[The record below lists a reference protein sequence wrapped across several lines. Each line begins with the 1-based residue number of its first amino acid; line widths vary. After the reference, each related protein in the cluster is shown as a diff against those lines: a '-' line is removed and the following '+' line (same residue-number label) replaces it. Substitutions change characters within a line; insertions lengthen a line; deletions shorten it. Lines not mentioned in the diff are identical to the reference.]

1 MKTIGMYMENKAEI
15 EKLRADCLALEEQ
28 VKLLISTEL
37 KLRRTQAELIQSK
50 EIIEE
55 YSRTLEQKVE
65 ERTRELRMS
74 EKRFKDIVFNSA
86 DWIWE
91 VDENGRFIYCSEKVE
106 NILGYTNDELI
117 GKPFSFLSVPD
128 EAQKIIQEFLKIAS
142 KRKPIKDMENWIL
155 TKNGSQ
161 VCILTD
167 GVPIFDDNKKFK
179 GYRGINKDITY
190 RKKAE
195 KLIKASELQYRRLF
209 ESAKDGILILDFDT
223 GLVNDINPSLLNLL
237 GITKEETAGKK
248 MWEIIFFGESVKAKS
263 FFKEMQKKEYVQN
276 ENLCLKTKGEHYIDI
291 EFVSNVY
298 VAGRKKVIRCS
309 FRDISERKHAEK
321 MHIEKESAEAAN
333 RKKSE
338 FLSHMSHE
346 IRTPLNAII
355 GFSDLLVNSLEDEDQ
370 RSQINIVLNNANNL
384 LNIIND
390 ILDLSKIEAG
400 ELKIEPAPVNIN
412 HLIKD
417 VENIFIN
424 KIKEKGI
431 SFIVEKESSIPAI
444 LMLDEVRIHQ
454 ILVNLIGNAYKFTV
468 SGHIKILLRKVS
480 KRGINDKLDLSISV
494 EDTGIGIPPEQQGL
508 IFEAFRQQL
517 GQNTKI
523 YGGTGLGLT
532 ITKKLVEM
540 MGGTISVT
548 STPGRGSTF
557 TVKLSDI
564 QVPKQEI
571 TAKNA
576 AAFNPKSVLFDKAK
590 ILICDDNQTARRL
603 IMDVLKYSPLDFI
616 EAENGKNAIKAA
628 MQYRPDL
635 IFMDLIMPEINGYD
649 ASRFI
654 RERNNTKN
662 IPIIAI
668 SASYPKEEEQKSFQS
683 LFNGFLIKPVN
694 LNDLYEMLKKY
705 LSHKAV
711 E

>member
-1 MKTIGMYMENKAEI
+1 MENKAEI
-15 EKLRADCLALEEQ
+15 EKLRANCLALEEQ
-28 VKLLISTEL
+28 VKLLVRTEL

-55 YSRTLEQKVE
+55 YNRTLEQKVE
-65 ERTRELRMS
+65 ERTKELRMS

-91 VDENGRFIYCSEKVE
+91 VDENGRFTYCSEKVE
-106 NILGYTNDELI
+106 DILGYTLDEII
-117 GKPFSFLSVPD
+117 GKPFDYLSVPY
-128 EAQKIIQEFLKIAS
+128 EAETVKRRFLKVAS
-142 KRKPIKDMENWIL
+142 KREPIKDMENWIL
-155 TKNGSQ
+155 TKNGGQ
-161 VCILTD
+161 VCLLSD
-167 GVPIFDDNKKFK
+167 GVPIFDDSGNFK

-190 RKKAE
+190 RKQAE
-195 KLIKASELQYRRLF
+195 ELIRASELQYRRLF

-223 GLVNDINPSLLNLL
+223 GIINDINPSLSNLL
-237 GITKEETAGKK
+237 GITKESAAGKK
-248 MWEIIFFGESVKAKS
+248 LWEIIFFCKPVETRS

-276 ENLCLKTKGEHYIDI
+276 ENLCLKTKGEHYTDI

-298 VAGRKKVIRCS
+298 IAGRKKVIQCN
-309 FRDISERKHAEK
+309 FRDISERKHAER

-355 GFSDLLVNSLEDEDQ
+355 GFSDLLASSVEDEEQ
-370 RSQINIVLNNANNL
+370 RSQINIILNNANNL

-412 HLIKD
+412 NLIND
-417 VENIFIN
+417 VENVFIN

-431 SFIVEKESSIPAI
+431 SFIVEKGSHVPAI
-444 LMLDEVRIHQ
+444 LMLDEVRIRQ
-454 ILVNLIGNAYKFTV
+454 ILTNLIGNAYKFT
-468 SGHIKILLRKVS
+468 GKGYIKLLLDKAS
-480 KRGINDKLDLSISV
+480 KHGKDDKMDLSISV
-494 EDTGIGIPPEQQGL
+494 EDTGIGIPPEQQEL
-508 IFEAFRQQL
+508 IFEAFTQQL

-540 MGGTISVT
+540 MGGTIKVT
-548 STPGRGSTF
+548 STPGHGSTF
-557 TVKLSDI
+557 TIELSDI
-564 QVPKQEI
+564 QVPRQETI
-571 TAKNA
+571 SKNVTV
-576 AAFNPKSVLFDKAK
+576 FNPKSVLFDKAK
-590 ILICDDNQTARRL
+590 ILICDDNPAARRL
-603 IMDVLKYSPLDFI
+603 IMDVLKFSPLDFI

-628 MQYRPDL
+628 MQNRPDL

-649 ASRFI
+649 ATRFI
-654 RERNNTKN
+654 RERNSTNS

-668 SASYPKEEEQKSFQS
+668 SASYPKKEEQKSFQT
-683 LFNGFLIKPVN
+683 LFNGFLLKPVN
-694 LNDLYEMLKKY
+694 LNDLFDIMKKY

-711 E
+711 K

>member
-1 MKTIGMYMENKAEI
+1 MENKAEI

-55 YSRTLEQKVE
+55 YNRTLEQKVE

-468 SGHIKILLRKVS
+468 NGHIKILLRKVS

>member
-1 MKTIGMYMENKAEI
+1 MENKAEI
-15 EKLRADCLALEEQ
+15 EKLRANCLALEEQ
-28 VKLLISTEL
+28 VQLLVRTEL
-37 KLRRTQAELIQSK
+37 QLRRTQAELIQSK

-55 YSRTLEQKVE
+55 YNRTLEQKVE
-65 ERTRELRMS
+65 ERTKELRMS

-91 VDENGRFIYCSEKVE
+91 VDENGRFTYCSEKVE
-106 NILGYTNDELI
+106 DILGYTHEEII
-117 GKPFSFLSVPD
+117 GKPFDYLSVPY
-128 EAQKIIQEFLKIAS
+128 ETEKIKRKFLKIAS

-161 VCILTD
+161 VCLLTD
-167 GVPIFDDNKKFK
+167 GVPIFDDHKNFK

-190 RKKAE
+190 RKHAE
-195 KLIKASELQYRRLF
+195 ELIRASELQYRRLF

-223 GLVNDINPSLLNLL
+223 GRINDINPSLSNLL
-237 GITKEETAGKK
+237 GITKENAAGKK
-248 MWEIIFFGESVKAKS
+248 MWEIIFFCKPMETKS
-263 FFKEMQKKEYVQN
+263 FFKEMQKNEYVQN
-276 ENLCLKTKGEHYIDI
+276 DNLCLKTKGEHYVDI

-298 VAGRKKVIRCS
+298 VAGKKKVIQCG

-333 RKKSE
+333 RAKSE

-346 IRTPLNAII
+346 IRSPLNAII
-355 GFSDLLVNSLEDEDQ
+355 GFSDLLVNSVEDEDQ
-370 RSQINIVLNNANNL
+370 RSQINIILNNADNL

-400 ELKIEPAPVNIN
+400 ELKILPSPVNMNNLIN
-412 HLIKD
+412 D
-417 VENIFIN
+417 VENVFIN

-431 SFIVEKESSIPAI
+431 SFIVEKGSHVPVI
-444 LMLDEVRIHQ
+444 LMLDEVRIRQ
-454 ILVNLIGNAYKFTV
+454 MLTNLISNAYKFT
-468 SGHIKILLRKVS
+468 STGYIKLILDKVS
-480 KRGINDKLDLSISV
+480 KHDTDDKIDLSISV
-494 EDTGIGIPPEQQGL
+494 QDTGIGIPLEQQEL

-517 GQNTKI
+517 GQSTKI

-548 STPGRGSTF
+548 STPGHGSTF
-557 TVKLSDI
+557 TIKLPDI
-564 QVPKQEI
+564 QVPMKEI
-571 TAKNA
+571 IPKNKTV
-576 AAFNPKSVLFDKAK
+576 FNHRSVLFDKAK
-590 ILICDDNQTARRL
+590 ILICDDNPSARRL
-603 IMDVLKYSPLDFI
+603 IMDVLKYSPFVFI

-628 MQYRPDL
+628 MQHRPDL
-635 IFMDLIMPEINGYD
+635 ILMDLIMPEINGYD
-649 ASRFI
+649 ATRFI

-668 SASYPKEEEQKSFQS
+668 SASHPKKEEQKSLQS
-683 LFNGFLIKPVN
+683 LFNGFIMKPVN
-694 LNDLYEMLKKY
+694 LRDLFEIMKKY
-705 LSHKAV
+705 LSHKAAR
-711 E
+711 

>member
-1 MKTIGMYMENKAEI
+1 MDNKTEI
-15 EKLRADCLALEEQ
+15 EKLRADCQALEEQ
-28 VKLLISTEL
+28 VKLLVRTEL
-37 KLRRTQAELIQSK
+37 KLRRTQAELIQSR

-55 YSRTLEQKVE
+55 YSMTLEQKVE
-65 ERTRELRMS
+65 ERTKELSMS

-91 VDENGRFIYCSEKVE
+91 VNENGRFIYCSEKVE
-106 NILGYTNDELI
+106 DILGYTNKEII
-117 GKPFSFLSVPD
+117 GKPFYYLSLPN
-128 EAQKIIQEFLKIAS
+128 EAQRINQKFLKIAS

-155 TKNGSQ
+155 TRNGSQ
-161 VCILTD
+161 VCLLTD
-167 GVPIFDDNKKFK
+167 GVPVFDDSGNFK

-195 KLIKASELQYRRLF
+195 ELIKASELQYRRLF
-209 ESAKDGILILDFDT
+209 ESAKDGILILDFNT
-223 GLVNDINPSLLNLL
+223 GRINDINPSLSNLL

-248 MWEIIFFGESVKAKS
+248 MWEVIFFDEPAETKS
-263 FFKEMQKKEYVQN
+263 LFKEMQKKEYVQN
-276 ENLCLKTKGEHYIDI
+276 ENLCLKTREEHYIDI
-291 EFVSNVY
+291 ELVSNVY
-298 VAGRKKVIRCS
+298 TAGRKKVMQCN

-321 MHIEKESAEAAN
+321 MRFEKEAAETAN
-333 RKKSE
+333 RTKSE

-346 IRTPLNAII
+346 IRSPLNAII
-355 GFSDLLVNSLEDEDQ
+355 GFSDLLVHSVEDEDQ
-370 RSQINIVLNNANNL
+370 RSQVNIILNNANNL

-400 ELKIEPAPVNIN
+400 ELGIEPAPVNIN
-412 HLIKD
+412 NLVKN
-417 VENIFIN
+417 VENVFIN
-424 KIKEKGI
+424 KIKEKGL
-431 SFIVEKESSIPAI
+431 SFIVEKDSNIPAI
-444 LMLDEVRIHQ
+444 LMLDEVRMQQ
-454 ILVNLIGNAYKFTV
+454 ILVNLIGNACKFTTK
-468 SGHIKILLRKVS
+468 GYIKLILDKVS
-480 KRGINDKLDLSISV
+480 MHDGNDKMDLSVSV
-494 EDTGIGIPPEQQGL
+494 EDSGIGIPPEQQAL

-548 STPGRGSTF
+548 STPGHGSTF
-557 TVKLSDI
+557 TIELSDI
-564 QVPKQEI
+564 QVPRQEI
-571 TAKNA
+571 ISADETV
-576 AAFNPKSVLFDKAK
+576 FNPRSILFDKAK

-616 EAENGKNAIKAA
+616 EAENGEKAINAA

-635 IFMDLIMPEINGYD
+635 ILMDLIMPEINGYD
-649 ASRFI
+649 AARFL
-654 RERNNTKN
+654 REHDHTRN
-662 IPIIAI
+662 IPVIAI
-668 SASYPKEEEQKSFQS
+668 SASYPKNEEQKSFQS

-694 LNDLYEMLKKY
+694 LKDLFEMMKKY

-711 E
+711 G